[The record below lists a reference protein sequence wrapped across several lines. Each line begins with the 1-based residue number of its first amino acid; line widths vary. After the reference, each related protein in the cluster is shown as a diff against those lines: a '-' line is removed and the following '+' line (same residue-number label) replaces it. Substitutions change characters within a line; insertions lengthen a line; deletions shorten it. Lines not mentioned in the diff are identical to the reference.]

1 MKDIAFL
8 LAPGAGASS
17 THPRMLDFA
26 KVLARVGAV
35 QAFDYPYM
43 VEGRKLPDRLP
54 KLIAAHREAAE
65 ALKARHNGPVVLVGK
80 SLGGRV
86 GCHVSLETK
95 VSAIICLGYPLCGGG
110 NHHKLR
116 DAVLRDMTTPV
127 LFVQGTRD
135 VMCPLELLSKAR
147 EPMQAA
153 NALYVVQGGDHSLLV
168 TKSQLK
174 QSDATQ
180 DIVDIS
186 IAEEIRRFVEAI
198 I

>member
-1 MKDIAFL
+1 
-8 LAPGAGASS
+8 
-17 THPRMLDFA
+17 MLEFA
-26 KVLARVGAV
+26 KVLGRVGAV

-95 VSAIICLGYPLCGGG
+95 VSAVICLGYPLCGGG